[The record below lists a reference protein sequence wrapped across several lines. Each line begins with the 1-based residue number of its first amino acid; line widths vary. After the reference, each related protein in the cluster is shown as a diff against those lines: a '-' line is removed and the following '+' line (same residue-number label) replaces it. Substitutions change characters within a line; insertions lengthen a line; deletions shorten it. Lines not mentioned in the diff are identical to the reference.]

1 MQPARSS
8 PNGSANTISAVNIG
22 LEKALTFNT
31 PLSTDALAVSSILG
45 TSSANAQG
53 VTKNGLGTLTLSGG
67 NTYTGNTTIS
77 AGTLALTGSGS
88 LASSANII
96 IAGATFDVSALSST
110 FALGS
115 GKTLIATNF
124 ATGTIAGNLSLASGA
139 LALNYT
145 NGTPSLNVTNGTLAF
160 NGNAVTVAVAGSL
173 PHGIYKLI
181 STNSGGLVS
190 GTLPASVT
198 VNGIGTASGSLS
210 ISNGE
215 LYLTVNHPP
224 VAGNATYT
232 RNAGIYSMRLIVSDL
247 LTNVTDADSDTITLV
262 SVGTSTNGVIVSLS
276 GTNLLNYYNTNNV
289 NDQFSYTVTDGFGG
303 TNTGL
308 VSIVVS
314 NAATGQITGQF
325 TSFTGNVANLT
336 FHGIPNYSY
345 ITERSTNLT
354 DWVDVVTNSAATNG
368 VISVTDSFGDLGN
381 VPPASAYYRLK
392 WQP

>member
-1 MQPARSS
+1 L
-8 PNGSANTISAVNIG
+8 V
-22 LEKALTFNT
+22 
-31 PLSTDALAVSSILG
+31 
-45 TSSANAQG
+45 
-53 VTKNGLGTLTLSGG
+53 
-67 NTYTGNTTIS
+67 
-77 AGTLALTGSGS
+77 
-88 LASSANII
+88 
-96 IAGATFDVSALSST
+96 
-110 FALGS
+110 
-115 GKTLIATNF
+115 
-124 ATGTIAGNLSLASGA
+124 
-139 LALNYT
+139 
-145 NGTPSLNVTNGTLAF
+145 F

-181 STNSGGLVS
+181 STNSGGVVS
-190 GTLPASVT
+190 GTLPSTVT
-198 VNGIGTASGSLS
+198 VNGIGTATASLS

-232 RNAGIYSMRLIVSDL
+232 RNAGIYGLRITISDL

-262 SVGTSTNGVIVSLS
+262 AVGNSTNGVIVSLS

-325 TSFTGNVANLT
+325 TSFTGGVANLT

-354 DWVDVVTNSAATNG
+354 DWVDVMTNSAATNG
-368 VISVTDSFGDLGN
+368 VISVSDAFGDLGG